1 MADQHNTETVSD
13 PVVGILLSN
22 LGTPDAPTPAAVKRY
37 LAEFLSDRRVVDY
50 PRLLWL
56 PVLHGIILRTRPK
69 KVAHAY
75 RQVWTAEGSPLLAI
89 TRQQAVA
96 LEQQLRGRFRGE
108 VHVEAGMRYGTPSI
122 ASALQ
127 RLEKKGVTRLFILP
141 LYPQYS
147 STTTA
152 STFDAVNNALA
163 GWHPLPEQRSIHDYH
178 DQSGYIEA
186 LANSVRTH
194 RAQHG
199 CGQKLLFS
207 FHGLPQRL
215 VDKGDPYAQQC
226 TQTATLV
233 AAQLQLQPQE
243 WQLTF
248 QSRFG
253 PDEWL
258 QPYTDKTLEALAQE
272 GIKSIDIISPGFSA
286 DCLETLEELAIQN
299 RNLFLA
305 AGGEQ
310 YHYIPALNDQ
320 PEHIRL
326 LVDLIMQQCQDWLT
340 GQA

>member
-1 MADQHNTETVSD
+1 MANNHDTTSSSA
-13 PVVGILLSN
+13 PVVGILLNN
-22 LGTPDAPTPAAVKRY
+22 LGTPDAPTPEAVKRY

-75 RQVWTAEGSPLLAI
+75 EQVWTEAGSPLLAI
-89 TRQQAVA
+89 TRQQASA
-96 LEQQLRGRFRGE
+96 LQQLLQGQCPGE
-108 VHVEAGMRYGTPSI
+108 VYVEVGMRYGNPSV
-122 ASALQ
+122 ASAL
-127 RLEKKGVTRLFILP
+127 EKLKARGVTRLFVLP

-147 STTTA
+147 TTTTA
-152 STFDAVNNALA
+152 STFDAVNSTLSH
-163 GWHPLPEQRSIHDYH
+163 WQPLPEQRSIQDYH
-178 DQSGYIEA
+178 DHPGYIEA
-186 LANSVRTH
+186 LANSIRTH
-194 RAQHG
+194 WQQRG
-199 CGQKLLFS
+199 RGQKLLLS

-226 TQTATLV
+226 TQTAALV
-233 AAQLQLQPQE
+233 AQHLQLQPKE

-272 GIKSIDIISPGFSA
+272 GIRSVDIISPGFSA

-299 RNLFLA
+299 RDLFLA

-320 PEHIRL
+320 PGHIRL
-326 LVDLIMQQCQDWLT
+326 LANLVMEQCQDWLPLPE
-340 GQA
+340 